1 MLVRYVRLSKLRNRS
16 YNDLYNTQKIPPN
29 EEALILTDNTVSK
42 SISIKQVTVQAS
54 QKTTELY
61 QMESAHEQI
70 WENIEI
76 AQKK

>member
-1 MLVRYVRLSKLRNRS
+1 MLVIYVRLSKLRNRS

>member
-42 SISIKQVTVQAS
+42 STSIKQVTVKAS

>member
-42 SISIKQVTVQAS
+42 STSIKQVTVQAS